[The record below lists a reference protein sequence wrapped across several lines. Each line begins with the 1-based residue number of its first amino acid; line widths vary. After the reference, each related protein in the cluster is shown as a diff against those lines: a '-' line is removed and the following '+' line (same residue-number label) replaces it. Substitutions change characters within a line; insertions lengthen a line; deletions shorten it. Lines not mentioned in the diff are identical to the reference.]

1 MKKTIKTLALFT
13 TGLVVG
19 VVVGRVN
26 EKKTKID
33 DRLTA
38 RVEVMDLPE
47 LKKFIND
54 IKRVNGSE
62 VYVNENGIVGTKH

>member
-26 EKKTKID
+26 NKRYKVESLDEILIIEMTK
-33 DRLTA
+33 R
-38 RVEVMDLPE
+38 RP
-47 LKKFIND
+47 K
-54 IKRVNGSE
+54 
-62 VYVNENGIVGTKH
+62 GIVLDLNGNIKDKFYMTEVE

>member
-1 MKKTIKTLALFT
+1 MKKTIKILALFT

-19 VVVGRVN
+19 VVVGRVK

-47 LKKFIND
+47 LKKLIHD
-54 IKRVNGSE
+54 IKSQDF
-62 VYVNENGIVGTKH
+62 